1 MAITTVL
8 SAFVRVN
15 GAIDSVDSVIHRQ
28 QCTFKITSWVQCD
41 ENQVKW

>member
-1 MAITTVL
+1 MAVTTVL
-8 SAFVRVN
+8 RAFVRVN

-28 QCTFKITSWVQCD
+28 QCSFKTTSWVQCD